1 MNNNNQLKILAILG
15 LIISTISVYSL
26 FFEILVTEGS
36 FRESLGPL
44 FIIPITILASA
55 QIFITGYLIHR
66 AAINLNKKYNAKKYD
81 IFFITGLNTFLYS
94 LIYAIF
100 PITGPFHY
108 ITFTMQE
115 TPLSIMLIEIG
126 WTMFI
131 ISTISI
137 ALKKVYSMSWLHG
150 FILAALSY
158 ILIIAFAS

>member
-1 MNNNNQLKILAILG
+1 MNNSDRLKILAILG

-55 QIFITGYLIHR
+55 QVIITGALIHR
-66 AAINLNKKYNAKKYD
+66 AAKDLNKNHNAKKYD
-81 IFFITGLNTFLYS
+81 IFIITGLNAFLYS

-115 TPLSIMLIEIG
+115 TSLLIMLIEIG
-126 WTMFI
+126 WTTF
-131 ISTISI
+131 TILI
-137 ALKKVYSMSWLHG
+137 VTTVLKKTYSLSLFHS
-150 FILAALSY
+150 FILGATSY

>member
-1 MNNNNQLKILAILG
+1 MINHNQLKILVIVA
-15 LIISTISVYSL
+15 LIISTISVYLL

-44 FIIPITILASA
+44 FLIPITILASA
-55 QIFITGYLIHR
+55 QVFITGALIHR
-66 AAINLNKKYNAKKYD
+66 AAIDLNKNHNAKKYD
-81 IFFITGLNTFLYS
+81 IFVITGLNAFLYS

-115 TPLSIMLIEIG
+115 TSLLIMLTEIG
-126 WTMFI
+126 WTTF
-131 ISTISI
+131 TVVTVTI
-137 ALKKVYSMSWLHG
+137 ALKKAYSLSWFHG
-150 FILAALSY
+150 FILGTVSY